1 MRPWLALVGGMLL
14 ASLIGCTP
22 AARHEML
29 TFFFTGVPPLGAEE
43 QEEQTRQS
51 QEGVG
56 NQELTRMVQAKLL
69 LQRRT
74 VPAGRYTHGPYA
86 SNQCNL
92 CHETSASGGFRG
104 FGKQQDAKTAEAGA
118 VSGKLVAPM
127 GELCAGCHASK
138 SVKAAFAAGLW
149 VHGPVST
156 GYCVLCH
163 GPHAGPEP
171 YMLLKKADALCLECH
186 TEGLVFNRAEHKEM
200 RDCLKCHN
208 PHLGK
213 DSRLLKAEYRESW

>member
-1 MRPWLALVGGMLL
+1 MLRSRQPGPWRVAWLFLACALAALLL
-14 ASLIGCTP
+14 AGCNPVT
-22 AARHEML
+22 RYKVL
-29 TFFFTGVPPLGAEE
+29 TFFFTGVPPMGEE
-43 QEEQTRQS
+43 EKDEEEDRPA
-51 QEGVG
+51 V
-56 NQELTRMVQAKLL
+56 VAKVEKK
-69 LQRRT
+69 RSVVVKAT
-74 VPAGRYTHGPYA
+74 RYTHGPYA

-104 FGKQQDAKTAEAGA
+104 FGKKKEAAVAAAGQ

-127 GELCAGCHASK
+127 GELCAGCHESK
-138 SVKAAFAAGLW
+138 SVASAYQAGLW

-171 YMLLKKADALCLECH
+171 YMLLQKADALCTECH
-186 TEGLVFNRAEHKEM
+186 AEGLVFNRVEHKEM

-208 PHLGK
+208 AHLGK
-213 DSRLLKAEYRESW
+213 DSRLLKAEYREAW